1 MSMRNLICIL
11 CVMMLSIGVASAQTD
26 FSEYSGK
33 KALKAANRGLSAYSL
48 DQSNGGDK
56 LMEAKEAI
64 MHASKQED
72 INSDPKVW
80 VTMGEIYSSFPG
92 YNQAQKLVNPEH
104 EDVEPNSGMVAF
116 QAYKKALELDPG
128 NKTALKGLSST
139 IGAINNTGITAYEN
153 GEFATAF
160 NSLRSV
166 LDIHKILKDNDAES
180 PLDVE
185 AEYDNQLYITGLS
198 AMSAG
203 ENETA
208 KVYMQKLFDKKYDK
222 PAVADAMYKLT
233 VDEDEAEAEKILTEA
248 RQQYPEDVGL
258 LFTEINHYLKLEKID
273 VLEGKLLAAIDK
285 EPENPS
291 LHSTLGN
298 VYDKLYQT
306 SFKAGDFTKAEEY
319 YASAR
324 EYYENAIEI
333 KPDYTD
339 AIYSIG
345 ALIYN
350 KAAIVTQEMN
360 ELANDYSKE
369 GTEKYSKKKEEVEKL
384 FEDAL
389 PWFKKVET
397 LDPNDRNTLIALK
410 EIFARKNDFETSNEF
425 KDRLQ
430 KLEAGET
437 IPKSY
442 FQD

>member
-1 MSMRNLICIL
+1 MRNLICIL
-11 CVMMLSIGVASAQTD
+11 CVLMLSIGWASAQTD

-33 KALKAANRGLSAYSL
+33 KALKAATRGLSAYSL
-48 DQSNGGDK
+48 DQTNGGDK
-56 LMEAKEAI
+56 LMEAKAAI

-72 INSDPKVW
+72 INADPKVW
-80 VTMGEIYSSFPG
+80 VTMGEIYNSFPG
-92 YNQAQKLVNPEH
+92 YNQTQKVVNPEH
-104 EDVEPNSGMVAF
+104 VDVEPNSGMVAY
-116 QAYKKALELDPG
+116 QAYKKALTLAPG

-153 GEFATAF
+153 GSFSQAF
-160 NSLRSV
+160 NALRSV
-166 LDIHKILKDNDAES
+166 LDIHKILKENEAES

-185 AEYDNQLYITGLS
+185 AEHDNQLYITGLS

-203 ENETA
+203 ENATA
-208 KVYMQKLFDKKYDK
+208 KAYMQKLFDKKYDK

-233 VDEDEAEAEKILTEA
+233 VDEDEAAAEKILTEA
-248 RQQYPEDVGL
+248 RIQYPDDVGL
-258 LFTEINHYLKLEKID
+258 LFTEINHYLRLEKID
-273 VLEGKLLAAIDK
+273 VLEEKLKVAIEK

-298 VYDKLYQT
+298 VYDKLYQE
-306 SFKAGDFTKAEEY
+306 SFKAGDFAQSEEY

-324 EYYENAIEI
+324 DYYESAIKI

-345 ALIYN
+345 ALVYN

-369 GTEKYSKKKEEVEKL
+369 GTEKYNKKKIEVEQL

-397 LDPNDRNTLIALK
+397 LDPSDRNTLIALK

-425 KDRLQ
+425 KSRLE
-430 KLEAGET
+430 KIEAGET
-437 IPKSY
+437 IDKSF